1 MAIKLADTLA
11 PMADFPAVMA
21 EHTAFE
27 DGETLQEKY
36 ETGQLGGG
44 GGGYTQL
51 SQAEYDALTEDEK
64 MNGKEYRTYDTGH
77 IYKLGVE
84 YGKDADISRN
94 EVLKTYVSLYDLN
107 TKKGLSLAWENNVD
121 NTQKIIDALEGR
133 EEFIDSF
140 SSSTNRIGIVGNYGT
155 TINNFHI
162 IKRSADLSIITAT
175 TNDGTILNRTYTN
188 GTLSDWCVSIAVYT
202 SLEQLGLTAP
212 TTVGE
217 VFVAMPNKST
227 LMLNVE
233 AIADD
238 GNART
243 VTDVPRD
250 YGVLTIEK
258 YAPGRHRIEYSN
270 SLGGSASDVHKW
282 IGSIKGN
289 DGTDLRWIE
298 LTGSAKIYT
307 TMAELG
313 LDGATATIQDVID
326 AISVGE
332 IAMLR
337 TDAFNNDNWKT
348 QCNNIQYGYLKIEK
362 TQNGLSNIELQEVV
376 VPNRRYFGAQAS
388 GKFANWVSATDTKKG
403 LAYNSQYYKIDI
415 TKKGNKYRNGVVK
428 FSYNNGNM
436 PCEVAIFLSY
446 ADSTGHVGYYTYTYG
461 TNCIQSI
468 TLTGN
473 DTNVVIGIELTKV
486 VYGTQLLEV
495 NDSFCTINNLTAEQF
510 TGDTVASQTGAD
522 LELTKG
528 TKVVTEIGKSTYAV
542 GQKILQDTD
551 FTTTDK
557 QARFEIVTKNV
568 ESSVNGKHQ
577 TAQLYQMTPIE
588 GGTNASISYIVYE
601 DGRAQLTMYPHT
613 KVMPR
618 NDYNIVC
625 EGYLNELIANLQS
638 QIDALK

>member
-1 MAIKLADTLA
+1 MVDTA
-11 PMADFPAVMA
+11 EPMNENGYPVARAKHIWFSD
-21 EHTAFE
+21 
-27 DGETLQEKY
+27 DETLQEKLNN
-36 ETGQLGGG
+36 GSLGGG
-44 GGGYTQL
+44 GSSYIEL
-51 SQAEYDALTEDEK
+51 SQDEYNALSDDEK
-64 MNGKEYRTYDTGH
+64 LDGKERRTYDKGH
-77 IYKLGVE
+77 IYKRGVE
-84 YGKDADISRN
+84 YGKDAYF
-94 EVLKTYVSLYDLN
+94 T
-107 TKKGLSLAWENNVD
+107 SLA
-121 NTQKIIDALEGR
+121 
-133 EEFIDSF
+133 
-140 SSSTNRIGIVGNYGT
+140 
-155 TINNFHI
+155 
-162 IKRSADLSIITAT
+162 
-175 TNDGTILNRTYTN
+175 
-188 GTLSDWCVSIAVYT
+188 
-202 SLEQLGLTAP
+202 QLGLTAP

-217 VFVAMPNKST
+217 VFVAMPDKSM

-233 AIADD
+233 NVADA
-238 GNART
+238 N
-243 VTDVPRD
+243 VTITDAPHN
-250 YGVLTIEK
+250 YGLLTIEK
-258 YAPGRHRIEYSN
+258 HSNSRFRIEFSN
-270 SLGGSASDVHKW
+270 SLGGSASDVRKW

-289 DGTDLRWIE
+289 DGTGLRWIE

-542 GQKILQDTD
+542 GQQILQDTD

-577 TAQLYQMTPIE
+577 TAQLYQITPIE

>member
-21 EHTAFE
+21 EHTAFD

-84 YGKDADISRN
+84 YGKDA
-94 EVLKTYVSLYDLN
+94 Y
-107 TKKGLSLAWENNVD
+107 
-121 NTQKIIDALEGR
+121 
-133 EEFIDSF
+133 F
-140 SSSTNRIGIVGNYGT
+140 
-155 TINNFHI
+155 
-162 IKRSADLSIITAT
+162 
-175 TNDGTILNRTYTN
+175 
-188 GTLSDWCVSIAVYT
+188 T

-217 VFVAMPNKST
+217 VFVAMPNKSM

-233 AIADD
+233 ALVDD
-238 GNART
+238 GTNTQT
-243 VTDVPRD
+243 VIDVPKD
-250 YGVLTIEK
+250 YGILTIEK
-258 YAPGRHRIEYSN
+258 YAPGRHRIEYSS
-270 SLGGSASDVHKW
+270 SLGGSSSDVRKW

-289 DGTDLRWIE
+289 DGTGLRWIE

-307 TMAELG
+307 TMAGLG
-313 LDGATATIQDVID
+313 LDGATATVQDVMD

-415 TKKGNKYRNGVVK
+415 TKKGNKYRNGVVR